1 MKRPV
6 LLLIAALLGASACST
21 KYIGNTRV
29 EDTEENREVLRVVEQ
44 YRRAV
49 EDRDIERILALTSD
63 HYFEDPGTPHI
74 PGDDYDKSGL
84 REKLETSFAKV
95 VDHRLA
101 MDVRRL
107 TMNED
112 ETTAAV
118 DYRFDYR
125 YRLDLPKADQWR
137 EESDLNRVELRLEGG
152 EWKIV
157 SGL

>member
-21 KYIGNTRV
+21 RYIGNTRI
-29 EDTEENREVLRVVEQ
+29 EDTDENRAVLRVVEQ

-49 EDRDIERILALTSD
+49 EDRDVERVLSLTSD
-63 HYFEDPGTPHI
+63 RYFEDPGTPHI
-74 PGDDYDKSGL
+74 PADDYDKAGL
-84 REKLETSFAKV
+84 REKLESSFAKV
-95 VDHRLA
+95 QEHRLA
-101 MDVRRL
+101 IDVRRL
-107 TMNED
+107 KMNDDED
-112 ETTAAV
+112 EVAV

-125 YRLDLPKADQWR
+125 YRLDMARAEQWR
-137 EESDLNRVELRLEGG
+137 EQNDLNRLELRLEDG